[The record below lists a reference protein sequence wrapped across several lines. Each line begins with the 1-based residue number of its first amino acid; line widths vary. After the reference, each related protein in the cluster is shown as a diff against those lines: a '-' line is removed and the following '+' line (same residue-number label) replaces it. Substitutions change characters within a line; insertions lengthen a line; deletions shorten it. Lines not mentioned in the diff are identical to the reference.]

1 MSSDLSTTR
10 SSSSSAA
17 ASPSD
22 DARHRDQAGRRRT
35 PPRGDHRRAAEAEA
49 EAGGA
54 VGVRSRGRRLRRGLR
69 LLRWPWRLG
78 VGTATATA
86 TATKWAVEPRARWVR
101 EWSRAYLLACAA
113 GLMVD
118 PLFLYAVSL
127 SGPRMC
133 VFLDGWLAAA
143 VTALRCAVDALH
155 AWNVATQL
163 RVAAAARDKERAGSG
178 DNEEQQQQPVAT
190 SEDDDDDDDAEAGAA
205 ARKHPAAGATSKQ
218 GLLLDFFVI
227 LPVMQVVV
235 WVAAP
240 AMIRAGS
247 TTSVMTVLLVAF
259 LLEYLPKIYHAAR
272 SLRRMQTQ
280 SGHLFGTIWWGIA
293 LNLMAY
299 FVAAHAV
306 GACWYLLGVQRAT
319 KCLKEQCLQLP
330 GCAPMA
336 VACADPLYYGGGGA
350 PLAGERLAWARNGQA
365 RGVCLASGD
374 SYQYGAYKWTVML
387 VANPSRLERMLL
399 PIFWGLMTLSTF
411 GNLESTTE
419 WLEIVFNI
427 VTITGGLVLVTML
440 IGNIKVF
447 LNATTSRKQAMHTR
461 LRALEWW
468 MRRRGLPR
476 GLRQRVR
483 QFERQRWAATRGVDE
498 AQIVRDLP
506 EGLRRDIKYHLCL
519 DLVRQ
524 VPLFQHMDDLVLEN
538 ICDRVRPLI
547 FPRGE
552 TIVREGDP
560 VQRMLFIVRGHLECR
575 QALRNGATSCCML
588 GPGNF
593 SGDELLSW
601 CLRRPFRER
610 LPAASAT
617 LVTLESTEA
626 FGLEA
631 GDVKYVTRHFRYTF
645 ANERVRRSAR
655 YYSPGW
661 RTWAAVAVQLAWRRY
676 KHRKTLASL
685 SFIRP
690 RRPLSRC
697 SSLGE
702 EKLRLYTAILT
713 SPKPNQDDD
722 F

>member
-1 MSSDLSTTR
+1 MSGELSTR
-10 SSSSSAA
+10 SSPSFA
-17 ASPSD
+17 ASPSGAD
-22 DARHRDQAGRRRT
+22 DARSAGESTPLRVEAESSRSGGGSGTGVKLRRRWQ
-35 PPRGDHRRAAEAEA
+35 RRRQQLGLGQWRVGD
-49 EAGGA
+49 
-54 VGVRSRGRRLRRGLR
+54 
-69 LLRWPWRLG
+69 
-78 VGTATATA
+78 T
-86 TATKWAVEPRARWVR
+86 WALDPRARWVR
-101 EWSRAYLLACAA
+101 EWNRAYLLACAA

-118 PLFLYAVSL
+118 PLFLYAVSV
-127 SGPRMC
+127 SGPLMC

-143 VTALRCAVDALH
+143 VTALRCMVDALH
-155 AWNVATQL
+155 AWNFLTQL
-163 RVAAAARDKERAGSG
+163 RVARAAAAAAKRSRREIADEEQAAADADQGEVDAAAARSLPAY
-178 DNEEQQQQPVAT
+178 
-190 SEDDDDDDDAEAGAA
+190 
-205 ARKHPAAGATSKQ
+205 ARSRRGMA
-218 GLLLDFFVI
+218 LDFFVI

-247 TTSVMTVLLVAF
+247 TTAVMTVLLVAF
-259 LLEYLPKIYHAAR
+259 LLEYLPKIYH
-272 SLRRMQTQ
+272 SVSFLRRTQDQ
-280 SGHLFGTIWWGIA
+280 SGHIFGTIWWGIV

-319 KCLKEQCLQLP
+319 KCLKEQCSTSGPP
-330 GCAPMA
+330 GCASGPL
-336 VACADPLYYGGGGA
+336 ACPAPLYYGGAGA
-350 PLAGERLAWARNGQA
+350 AASVAGDRLAWATDATA
-365 RGVCLASGD
+365 RSVCLASGD
-374 SYQYGAYKWTVML
+374 KYQFGAYKWTVML
-387 VANPSRLERMLL
+387 VANTSRLEKMLL

-427 VTITGGLVLVTML
+427 VTITGGLILVTML

-447 LNATTSRKQAMHTR
+447 LNATTSKKQAMHTR
-461 LRALEWW
+461 LRSLEWW
-468 MRRRGLPR
+468 MKRKELPQSYR
-476 GLRQRVR
+476 HRVR

-498 AQIVRDLP
+498 CQIVRDLP
-506 EGLRRDIKYHLCL
+506 EALRRDIKYHLCL

-538 ICDRVRPLI
+538 MCDRVRSLI
-547 FPRGE
+547 YPKGE

-560 VQRMLFIVRGHLECR
+560 VQRMVFIVRGHLECR
-575 QALRNGATSCCML
+575 QELRNGATSCCML

-593 SGDELLSW
+593 TGDELLSW
-601 CLRRPFRER
+601 CLRRPFVGR
-610 LPAASAT
+610 LPASSAT
-617 LVTLESTEA
+617 LVTLESTEV

-631 GDVKYVTRHFRYTF
+631 ADVKYVTQHFRYTF
-645 ANERVRRSAR
+645 TNERVRRSAR

-676 KHRKTLASL
+676 KHRKTLESL

-702 EKLRLYTAILT
+702 EKLRLYTAILA

-722 F
+722 FSF

>member
-1 MSSDLSTTR
+1 MSGELSTR
-10 SSSSSAA
+10 SSPSFA
-17 ASPSD
+17 ASPSVA
-22 DARHRDQAGRRRT
+22 DARGVGDHPHGESTPLRGDTDSSSSGHGVKLRRRWQ
-35 PPRGDHRRAAEAEA
+35 RRRQQLGLGQWRVGD
-49 EAGGA
+49 
-54 VGVRSRGRRLRRGLR
+54 
-69 LLRWPWRLG
+69 
-78 VGTATATA
+78 T
-86 TATKWAVEPRARWVR
+86 WALDPRARWVR
-101 EWSRAYLLACAA
+101 EWNRAYLLACAA

-118 PLFLYAVSL
+118 PLFLYAVSV
-127 SGPRMC
+127 SGPLMC

-143 VTALRCAVDALH
+143 VTALRCMVDAMH
-155 AWNVATQL
+155 AWNLVTQL
-163 RVAAAARDKERAGSG
+163 RVAS
-178 DNEEQQQQPVAT
+178 
-190 SEDDDDDDDAEAGAA
+190 GAA
-205 ARKHPAAGATSKQ
+205 AAAQRRRGIADEEQAAADQADAESAPSHPAYKRSRKGMA
-218 GLLLDFFVI
+218 LDFFVI

-247 TTSVMTVLLVAF
+247 TTSVMTMLLLSF
-259 LLEYLPKIYHAAR
+259 LLEYLPKIYH
-272 SLRRMQTQ
+272 SVSFLRRTQDQ
-280 SGHLFGTIWWGIA
+280 SGHIFGTIWWGIV

-306 GACWYLLGVQRAT
+306 GACWYLLGVQRAA
-319 KCLKEQCLQLP
+319 KCLKVQCHLSGPL
-330 GCAPMA
+330 GCASGPL
-336 VACADPLYYGGGGA
+336 ACADPLYYGGAAASSSIVGGD
-350 PLAGERLAWARNGQA
+350 RLAWANDTAA
-365 RGVCLASGD
+365 RSVCLASGD
-374 SYQYGAYKWTVML
+374 KYEYGAYKWTVML
-387 VANPSRLERMLL
+387 VSNPSRLERMLL

-427 VTITGGLVLVTML
+427 ITITGGLILVTML

-447 LNATTSRKQAMHTR
+447 LNATTSKKQAMHTR
-461 LRALEWW
+461 LRSLEWW
-468 MRRRGLPR
+468 MKRKNLPPGYR
-476 GLRQRVR
+476 HRVR

-498 AQIVRDLP
+498 SQIVRDLP

-524 VPLFQHMDDLVLEN
+524 VPLFVHMDDLVLEN
-538 ICDRVRPLI
+538 MCDRVKALI
-547 FPRGE
+547 YPKGE

-560 VQRMLFIVRGHLECR
+560 VQRMLFIVRGHLQCSQE
-575 QALRNGATSCCML
+575 LRNGVTSCCTL

-593 SGDELLSW
+593 TGDELLSW
-601 CLRRPFRER
+601 CLRRPFTER
-610 LPAASAT
+610 LPASSST
-617 LVTLESTEA
+617 LVTMESTEV

-631 GDVKYVTRHFRYTF
+631 ADVKYVTQHFRYTF
-645 ANERVRRSAR
+645 TNDKVRRSAR

-702 EKLRLYTAILT
+702 EKLRLYTAILA
-713 SPKPNQDDD
+713 SPKPNQDDE

>member
-1 MSSDLSTTR
+1 M
-10 SSSSSAA
+10 
-17 ASPSD
+17 
-22 DARHRDQAGRRRT
+22 
-35 PPRGDHRRAAEAEA
+35 
-49 EAGGA
+49 
-54 VGVRSRGRRLRRGLR
+54 
-69 LLRWPWRLG
+69 
-78 VGTATATA
+78 
-86 TATKWAVEPRARWVR
+86 
-101 EWSRAYLLACAA
+101 
-113 GLMVD
+113 
-118 PLFLYAVSL
+118 
-127 SGPRMC
+127 
-133 VFLDGWLAAA
+133 
-143 VTALRCAVDALH
+143 
-155 AWNVATQL
+155 QL
-163 RVAAAARDKERAGSG
+163 
-178 DNEEQQQQPVAT
+178 
-190 SEDDDDDDDAEAGAA
+190 
-205 ARKHPAAGATSKQ
+205 
-218 GLLLDFFVI
+218 
-227 LPVMQVVV
+227 VV

-240 AMIRAGS
+240 AMIRAG
-247 TTSVMTVLLVAF
+247 TTTAVMTVMLVAF
-259 LLEYLPKIYHAAR
+259 LFEYLPKIYH
-272 SLRRMQTQ
+272 SVVFLRRMQNQ
-280 SGHLFGTIWWGIA
+280 SGQIFGTIWWGIA

-319 KCLKEQCLQLP
+319 KCLKEQCFQA
-330 GCAPMA
+330 GATACASTAA
-336 VACADPLYYGGGGA
+336 VACADPMYYGGTVAAASIGGD
-350 PLAGERLAWARNGQA
+350 RLAWGANAQA
-365 RGVCLASGD
+365 RSMCLTSGD
-374 SYQYGAYKWTVML
+374 NYQYGAYKWTVML
-387 VANPSRLERMLL
+387 VSNPSRLEKMLL

-427 VTITGGLVLVTML
+427 ITITGGLILVTML

-447 LNATTSRKQAMHTR
+447 LNATTSKKQAMHTR
-461 LRALEWW
+461 LRSVEWW
-468 MRRRGLPR
+468 MKRKGVPQ
-476 GLRQRVR
+476 GYRQRVR

-498 AQIVRDLP
+498 CQIVRDLP

-519 DLVRQ
+519 GLVRQ

-538 ICDRVRPLI
+538 ICDRVKSLI
-547 FPRGE
+547 FPKGE
-552 TIVREGDP
+552 IIVREGDP

-575 QALRNGATSCCML
+575 QEMRNGATSCCTL

-601 CLRRPFRER
+601 CMRRPFMER
-610 LPAASAT
+610 LPASSST
-617 LVTLESTEA
+617 LVTMESTEA

-631 GDVKYVTRHFRYTF
+631 ADVKYVTQHFRYTF
-645 ANERVRRSAR
+645 TNDKVRRSAR